1 MSIFNCFK
9 KKKNKHRPVEEI
21 IINEIEKTELIKN
34 DNLSQI
40 TKIDNNN
47 FKNTNEIIKKAEE
60 FGEEV
65 DTSKDFEK
73 VMARNAAVKM
83 IQADLDKKS
92 NKNKLLSNKKINKNP
107 QNDKKKNFEELFK
120 KEKN

>member
-73 VMARNAAVKM
+73 VMA
-83 IQADLDKKS
+83 
-92 NKNKLLSNKKINKNP
+92 KIGRAHV
-107 QNDKKKNFEELFK
+107 
-120 KEKN
+120 

>member
-9 KKKNKHRPVEEI
+9 KKKNIHRPVEEI